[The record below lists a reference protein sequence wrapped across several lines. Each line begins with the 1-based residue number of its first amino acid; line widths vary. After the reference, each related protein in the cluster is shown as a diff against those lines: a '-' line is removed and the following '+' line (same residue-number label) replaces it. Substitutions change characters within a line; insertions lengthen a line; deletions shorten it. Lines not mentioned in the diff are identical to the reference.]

1 MNFINMNAI
10 QTDDEDVSLNI
21 AAEAETKGI
30 LDDDNGVILYGEHA
44 GYKVRLMGKIPNPVM
59 LQSGDVVD
67 ALNETLI
74 SFMIAVMDPD
84 GNTTLYAPDVKTSQA
99 IWKKQS

>member
-1 MNFINMNAI
+1 MNFVNMNAN
-10 QTDDEDVSLNI
+10 QSYDEDVSLQI
-21 AAEAETKGI
+21 VAEAETKGI
-30 LDDDNGVILYGEHA
+30 LDDDTGVILYGEHA

-59 LQSGDVVD
+59 IQSGDVVD
-67 ALNETLI
+67 ALDETLI
-74 SFMIAVMDPD
+74 SFGIAVVDPD